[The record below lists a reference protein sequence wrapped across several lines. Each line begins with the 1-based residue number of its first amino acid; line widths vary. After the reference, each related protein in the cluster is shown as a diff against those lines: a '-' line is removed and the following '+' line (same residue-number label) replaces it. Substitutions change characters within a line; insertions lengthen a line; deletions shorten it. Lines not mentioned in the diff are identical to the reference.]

1 MSFLESIF
9 LPKKEKNEFT
19 FERYLKDLNN
29 SVFREKMC
37 LGICEQNGGTYLLKQ
52 FSIEPNALYVGAMG
66 SGKSV
71 AACFSLVTWMLSNSD
86 QTILFIVDAV
96 KGANDYRS
104 LFKLQDSNHVYPV
117 LSSEVGIHRVID
129 LIYDEAMARRELFNS
144 VKAESIHAYE
154 KTTGKKI
161 ARIILMF
168 EEFHSI
174 PYAIMNFER
183 DFKVP
188 LTTANKFHTIM
199 RIGRTMGTW
208 VMAASQKST
217 KSDIPSEIVPNFTQK
232 QIFRVSRAEAQYIL
246 GDSKA
251 ADIRSDQKGRCETDY
266 GSVQFPF
273 MPPETQERLLD
284 KYIQPLSAEC
294 AYLTPQIIKDYLG
307 GRSTE
312 ELYRLKKLSDLVQ
325 MIDNI
330 DGEIVVNMLH
340 KFLGHNVE
348 SVNSLTDNNGLSHI
362 ITWRNGTRI
371 AVMTRVGSK
380 VKITKKHIAQLA
392 NGMVVHGCTRG
403 ILYTSATDLPHT
415 LYKDALE
422 SQIELVDH
430 EDFLRISRQI
440 ESGILT
446 SENISP
452 SDLASS
458 AKETGVYQKEN
469 NIPEESEEIQSK
481 EPETKKLSDTKT
493 ESLEKKLAEG
503 KDAEKKAIA
512 TPITS
517 IERDDS
523 ERKEKKKQEMKP
535 ILQNILPKKL
545 EIGGRIKLSR
555 VKLESFSPKS
565 DGCYSII
572 VKTNRTRNNEIYRVC
587 FFVISG
593 IEKKHQFF
601 LDHKISG
608 LLDEDTAFSLEVG
621 SVREWN
627 SQPETNNDLQFEKKI
642 TAYLK
647 NFSVCEIP
655 PVILCAKEDHTWIN
669 NVSKSLEF
677 FPKAPIQ
684 IENQLKKGLGISLE
698 EVLPQ
703 ITVNSPNMFF
713 DLEKLYVIYKM
724 IN

>member
-1 MSFLESIF
+1 MNFIENIF
-9 LPKKEKNEFT
+9 IPKKDSNEFT
-19 FERYLKDLNN
+19 FDRYLRDLGDG
-29 SVFREKMC
+29 VFREKMC

-86 QTILFIVDAV
+86 QTLLFIVDAV

-104 LFKLQDSNHVYPV
+104 LFKYQDTNQVFPV

-144 VKAESIHAYE
+144 VKAESIHSYE
-154 KTTGKKI
+154 KITGKKI

-273 MPPETQERLLD
+273 MPVETQERLLD
-284 KYIQPLSAEC
+284 KYMRPLTAEC
-294 AYLTPQIIKDYLG
+294 AYLTPQVIKDYLG

-330 DGEIVVNMLH
+330 DGEIVVSMLH
-340 KFLGHNVE
+340 KFLGHTIE
-348 SVNSLTDNNGLSHI
+348 SVNSLTDNNALSHV
-362 ITWRNGTRI
+362 ITWKNGTRV

-380 VKITKKHIAQLA
+380 IKITKKHVMQLS
-392 NGMVVHGCTRG
+392 NGMASQGCSRG
-403 ILYTSATDLPHT
+403 ILYTSANDLPQA
-415 LYKDALE
+415 LYKDCLE
-422 SQIELVDH
+422 AGIELVDH
-430 EDFLRISRQI
+430 EDFLRIARQI

-446 SENISP
+446 SENVSP
-452 SDLASS
+452 SELADSS
-458 AKETGVYQKEN
+458 KETGVYQKEN
-469 NIPEESEEIQSK
+469 NVPDFVAEEVSDKATPEVKIET
-481 EPETKKLSDTKT
+481 ETKKEDFV
-493 ESLEKKLAEG
+493 EIKKEQP
-503 KDAEKKAIA
+503 KFKPIKKEI
-512 TPITS
+512 
-517 IERDDS
+517 
-523 ERKEKKKQEMKP
+523 KP
-535 ILQNILPKKL
+535 ILKDLLPVKKNSDS
-545 EIGGRIKLSR
+545 EQIRLSR
-555 VKLESFSPKS
+555 VKIEPFSPKK
-565 DGCYSII
+565 DEPYVIM
-572 VKTNRTRNNEIYRVC
+572 VKTQRTKNNEIFRVL
-587 FFVISG
+587 FYLLNKD
-593 IEKKHQFF
+593 ELKHRYFI
-601 LDHKISG
+601 DHKISG
-608 LLDEDTAFSLEVG
+608 LLDEETSTKLEVG
-621 SVREWN
+621 SVKEWN
-627 SQPETNNDLQFEKKI
+627 SQPEALNDASFDQKLV
-642 TAYLK
+642 AYLK
-647 NFSVCEIP
+647 SFNVCEVP
-655 PVILCAKEDHTWIN
+655 PVVICSDEDRSWV
-669 NVSKSLEF
+669 NVLMK
-677 FPKAPIQ
+677 KAPGLSGRAVI
-684 IENQLKKGLGISLE
+684 IEEMTKLGLGLEYSAVISE
-698 EVLPQ
+698 
-703 ITVNSPNMFF
+703 ITPSGDMIFSDV
-713 DLEKLYVIYKM
+713 EKLRLVWQI

>member
-1 MSFLESIF
+1 MSFIENIF
-9 LPKKEKNEFT
+9 IPRKDSNEFT
-19 FERYLKDLNN
+19 FDRYLRDLGEG
-29 SVFREKMC
+29 VFREKMC

-86 QTILFIVDAV
+86 QTLLFIVDAV

-104 LFKLQDSNHVYPV
+104 LFKYQDTNQVFPV

-154 KTTGKKI
+154 KATGKKI

-273 MPPETQERLLD
+273 MPVETQEKLLD
-284 KYIQPLSAEC
+284 KYMQPLTAEC
-294 AYLTPQIIKDYLG
+294 AYLTPQVIKDYLG

-330 DGEIVVNMLH
+330 DGEIVVSMLH
-340 KFLGHNVE
+340 KFLGHTIE
-348 SVNSLTDNNGLSHI
+348 SVNSLTDNNALSHV
-362 ITWRNGTRI
+362 ITWKNGTRV

-380 VKITKKHIAQLA
+380 IKITKKHVMQLS
-392 NGMVVHGCTRG
+392 NGMATHGCSRG
-403 ILYTSATDLPHT
+403 ILYTSANDLPQT
-415 LYKDALE
+415 LYKDCIEAG
-422 SQIELVDH
+422 IELVDH
-430 EDFLRISRQI
+430 EDFLRLARQI
-440 ESGILT
+440 ELGILT
-446 SENISP
+446 PENVNPSELADP
-452 SDLASS
+452 S
-458 AKETGVYQKEN
+458 KESGSHQKEN
-469 NIPEESEEIQSK
+469 NIPNENQNEAIEEAKKSLSENKKIDSDKSPVDLVEEPVKESPKFKQIKKEI
-481 EPETKKLSDTKT
+481 
-493 ESLEKKLAEG
+493 
-503 KDAEKKAIA
+503 
-512 TPITS
+512 
-517 IERDDS
+517 
-523 ERKEKKKQEMKP
+523 KP
-535 ILQNILPKKL
+535 ILKDILPLKNNNVDST
-545 EIGGRIKLSR
+545 EQIRLSR
-555 VKLESFSPKS
+555 VKIEPFSPKK
-565 DGCYSII
+565 DEPYVII
-572 VKTNRTRNNEIYRVC
+572 IKTQRTKNNEIFRVL
-587 FFVISG
+587 FYLLNKDEV
-593 IEKKHQFF
+593 KHRYFI
-601 LDHKISG
+601 DHKIAG
-608 LLDEDTAFSLEVG
+608 LLDEETATKLEVG
-621 SVREWN
+621 SVKEWN
-627 SQPETNNDLQFEKKI
+627 SQPEALNDSLFDQKL

-647 NFSVCEIP
+647 LFNVCELP
-655 PVILCAKEDHTWIN
+655 PVIITSNEDRPWVN
-669 NVSKSLEF
+669 MLMKKVPGLSDGSV
-677 FPKAPIQ
+677 PI
-684 IENQLKKGLGISLE
+684 EEMTKLGLGLDYSAVISE
-698 EVLPQ
+698 IKPSGDM
-703 ITVNSPNMFF
+703 IFY
-713 DLEKLYVIYKM
+713 DAEKLRLVWQI

>member
-1 MSFLESIF
+1 MSFIENVF
-9 LPKKEKNEFT
+9 LPKKDSNEFT
-19 FERYLKDLNN
+19 FDRYLRDLNDGI
-29 SVFREKMC
+29 FREKMC
-37 LGICEQNGGTYLLKQ
+37 LGICEQNGGTYLMKQ

-104 LFKLQDSNHVYPV
+104 LFKYQDTNQVFPV

-154 KTTGKKI
+154 KATGKKI

-273 MPPETQERLLD
+273 MPVETQEKLLD
-284 KYIQPLSAEC
+284 KFMRPLTAEC
-294 AYLTPQIIKDYLG
+294 AYLTPQVIKDYLG

-330 DGEIVVNMLH
+330 DGEIVVSMLH
-340 KFLGHNVE
+340 KFLGHTIE
-348 SVNSLTDNNGLSHI
+348 SVNSLTDNNALSHV
-362 ITWRNGTRI
+362 ITWKNGTRV

-380 VKITKKHIAQLA
+380 VKITKKHVMQLS
-392 NGMVVHGCTRG
+392 NGMAAQGCTRG
-403 ILYTSATDLPHT
+403 ILYTSANDLPQA
-415 LYKDALE
+415 LYKDCME
-422 SQIELVDH
+422 EGIELVDH
-430 EDFLRISRQI
+430 EDFLRIARQI

-446 SENISP
+446 SDNVSP
-452 SDLASS
+452 SELADSS
-458 AKETGVYQKEN
+458 KESGAHQISK
-469 NIPEESEEIQSK
+469 NIPDLQPEDLELKEKDIKPKEVKPKDEILVIPVESK
-481 EPETKKLSDTKT
+481 E
-493 ESLEKKLAEG
+493 
-503 KDAEKKAIA
+503 
-512 TPITS
+512 
-517 IERDDS
+517 
-523 ERKEKKKQEMKP
+523 ERKESNKIKQIKKEIKP
-535 ILQNILPKKL
+535 ILKDILPVKGDVIENK
-545 EIGGRIKLSR
+545 IRLSR
-555 VKLESFSPKS
+555 VKIEPFSPKK
-565 DGCYSII
+565 DEPYVII
-572 VKTNRTRNNEIYRVC
+572 IKTQRTKNNEIFRALFYVLRKNE
-587 FFVISG
+587 I
-593 IEKKHQFF
+593 KHRYFI
-601 LDHKISG
+601 DHKISG
-608 LLDEDTAFSLEVG
+608 LLDEETATKLEIG
-621 SVREWN
+621 SVKEWN
-627 SQPETNNDLQFEKKI
+627 SQPETQNDLNFDQKI
-642 TAYLK
+642 TNYLK
-647 NFSVCEIP
+647 TFNMCELP
-655 PVILCAKEDHTWIN
+655 PVILCSDEDRSWA
-669 NVSKSLEF
+669 NVIMK
-677 FPKAPIQ
+677 KAPGLSDQAVI
-684 IENQLKKGLGISLE
+684 IEEVTKVGLGLE
-698 EVLPQ
+698 YPAIINE
-703 ITVNSPNMFF
+703 IKPNVEMIFS
-713 DLEKLYVIYKM
+713 DIEKLRLVWQI